1 MTSLQ
6 DVKTRLG
13 KLDRRNLAILTI
25 CLACLITTA
34 QDITIKWISADYP
47 FSEMQT
53 LRCGVALAFVSLFA
67 LRAGGVRS
75 LKIPGLPRALLRGWL
90 LSLASVL
97 FYLTAVAMPYPDAV
111 ALYFTMPL
119 IVVALASLFG
129 RERAPLYRWLAVGV
143 AFVGVVLILRPGSAL
158 FEPAALLGL
167 GCALCY
173 ALGNVMTRGFAQA
186 QEAAALAFWQSAM
199 YLALALGLSALF
211 GSGAFHV
218 ASHVSLDYLTRGW
231 LWPAPG
237 DLLLICL
244 LGAST
249 SLLFYLFTQAYRLA
263 ASSVVAPFEYSA
275 MVWALL
281 FSFGVWRQWPDLM
294 SLAGIALIVGAG
306 LFLFAR
312 DR

>member
-6 DVKTRLG
+6 DVKTRLA
-13 KLDRRNLAILTI
+13 KLERGSLAILTI
-25 CLACLITTA
+25 CTACLISTA
-34 QDITIKWISADYP
+34 QDVTIKWISADYP
-47 FSEMQT
+47 FPEMQT
-53 LRCGVALAFVSLFA
+53 IRCGAALTLVGFFA
-67 LRAGGVRS
+67 LRTGGWRS
-75 LKIPGLPRALLRGWL
+75 LLMPGLSRVILRGSL
-90 LSLASVL
+90 LSFASVL

-111 ALYFTMPL
+111 AMYFTMPL

-129 RERAPLYRWLAVGV
+129 KERAPLYRWFAVGV
-143 AFVGVVLILRPGSAL
+143 AFLGVLLILRPGSAL

-173 ALGNVMTRGFAQA
+173 ALGNLLTRRLSGAHG
-186 QEAAALAFWQSAM
+186 AAPLAFWQNAM
-199 YLALALGLSALF
+199 YLALALVLSGLF

-218 ASHVSLDYLTRGW
+218 TTHASLDYLTRGW

-237 DLLLICL
+237 DLLLISL

-263 ASSVVAPFEYSA
+263 ASSLVAPFEYSA

-281 FSFGVWRQWPDLM
+281 FSFGVWRQWPDVM
-294 SLAGIALIVGAG
+294 SLLGIALIVGAG
-306 LFLFAR
+306 LCLFAR
-312 DR
+312 ER